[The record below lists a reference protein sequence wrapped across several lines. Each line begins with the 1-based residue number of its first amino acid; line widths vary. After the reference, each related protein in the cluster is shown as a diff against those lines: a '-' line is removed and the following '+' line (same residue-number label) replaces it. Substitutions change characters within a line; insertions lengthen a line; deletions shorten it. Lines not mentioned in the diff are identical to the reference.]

1 MVRKF
6 YFDTSIWL
14 DLFENRDEPNLLKG
28 TWARKLITKI
38 ISKDDKVVYSDL
50 TLTELN
56 DAGYSEYD
64 IEELLKPL
72 GKILIFLE
80 TTDKQL
86 GKGTDL
92 SAKRDVPKGDAI
104 HALIARDSG
113 ADLVSLDK
121 HFDLLSDI
129 IKRYSSR
136 ELV

>member
-1 MVRKF
+1 VRKF

>member
-1 MVRKF
+1 MRKF